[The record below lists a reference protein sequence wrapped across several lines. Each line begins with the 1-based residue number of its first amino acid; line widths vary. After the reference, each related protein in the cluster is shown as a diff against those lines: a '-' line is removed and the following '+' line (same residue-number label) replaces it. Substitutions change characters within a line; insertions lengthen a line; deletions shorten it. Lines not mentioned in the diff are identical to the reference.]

1 MRTLFRTIL
10 LSFSLCLLSIGGVSH
25 AKTIYINPEKEL
37 VLQFQT
43 EGARYV
49 LSGDINLNGEIIVLP
64 AKAALI
70 FNHGVVNNGRI
81 KGCAN
86 RIQFDSPF
94 LGSDIVVEG
103 CFIKEKILYSVN
115 ILAVHNYDDNS
126 IHNLFNLAKP
136 GTKIK
141 IKGNGATSIQYWGV
155 ESDNFEQKENNAY
168 NQFIKDKLSDYYEL
182 DNKWG
187 LAYGRSFDESLTQEE
202 RDKAVQ
208 EDRELHQQ
216 LEALRKEKYN
226 AAILDFMKDRPFCK
240 RMIDELMMIAT
251 YDKKPAII
259 EKAREIFKKVPQ
271 EAMNIPLVLDTKAKL
286 YAQKVKIGEQMKDFT
301 LFDREGSKHQLSDFK
316 GKYTIL
322 EFTFVGCGG
331 CVFIKPFL
339 EEFYKRNKDKAEVI
353 AIYKDT
359 KENWMKEGQEHKVSY
374 HEWSDPT
381 FASEPVAAY
390 DIKAYPT
397 FVIID
402 PNGKILDIKTGGD
415 GLLKAL
421 EYIPDAEVEKK
432 YKEALKS

>member
-1 MRTLFRTIL
+1 MKRKIITSLFALCAIASQAQNTQNSSSAPLDSIIIEGVVTNIADGTHFPLMQEGANSMQETIL
-10 LSFSLCLLSIGGVSH
+10 KDGKFRIAVLPQQEEVTYALIHGDSFLSI
-25 AKTIYINPEKEL
+25 Y
-37 VLQFQT
+37 
-43 EGARYV
+43 
-49 LSGDINLNGEIIVLP
+49 
-64 AKAALI
+64 
-70 FNHGVVNNGRI
+70 
-81 KGCAN
+81 
-86 RIQFDSPF
+86 
-94 LGSDIVVEG
+94 
-103 CFIKEKILYSVN
+103 
-115 ILAVHNYDDNS
+115 
-126 IHNLFNLAKP
+126 AKP
-136 GTKIK
+136 GMKIK
-141 IKGNGATSIQYWGV
+141 IKGDGATSVPYWDI
-155 ESDNFEQKENNAY
+155 ESNHFDQKENNAY
-168 NQFIKDKLSDYYEL
+168 NQFVKDKLPDYYEL
-182 DNKWG
+182 DNK
-187 LAYGRSFDESLTQEE
+187 LRLVSGRRFDNSLTQEE
-202 RDKAVQ
+202 RDKAIQ
-208 EDRELHQQ
+208 ETR
-216 LEALRKEKYN
+216 
-226 AAILDFMKDRPFCK
+226 
-240 RMIDELMMIAT
+240 RMIDDLDMIAI
-251 YDKKPAII
+251 YDHTPAIV

-359 KENWMKEGQEHKVSY
+359 KENWIKEGQEHKVSY

-432 YKEALKS
+432 LKEAHKS

>member
-1 MRTLFRTIL
+1 MKRKIITSLFALCAIASQAQNTQNSSSAPLDSIIIEGVVTNIPDGTHFPLMQEGTNSMQETIL
-10 LSFSLCLLSIGGVSH
+10 KDGKFRIAVLPQQEEVTYALIHGDSFLSI
-25 AKTIYINPEKEL
+25 Y
-37 VLQFQT
+37 
-43 EGARYV
+43 
-49 LSGDINLNGEIIVLP
+49 
-64 AKAALI
+64 
-70 FNHGVVNNGRI
+70 
-81 KGCAN
+81 
-86 RIQFDSPF
+86 
-94 LGSDIVVEG
+94 
-103 CFIKEKILYSVN
+103 
-115 ILAVHNYDDNS
+115 
-126 IHNLFNLAKP
+126 AKP
-136 GTKIK
+136 GMKIK
-141 IKGNGATSIQYWGV
+141 IKGDGATSVPYWDI
-155 ESDNFEQKENNAY
+155 ESNHFDQKENNAY
-168 NQFIKDKLSDYYEL
+168 NQFVKDKLPDYYEL
-182 DNKWG
+182 DNK
-187 LAYGRSFDESLTQEE
+187 LRLVSGRRFDNSLTQEE
-202 RDKAVQ
+202 RDKAIQ
-208 EDRELHQQ
+208 ETRKLHQQ

-322 EFTFVGCGG
+322 EFTFAGCGG

-402 PNGKILDIKTGGD
+402 PNGKILDIMPSPD